1 MDNSSHKSFAKEV
14 DEGLSAPIKRL
25 NSKWFY
31 DEIGNG
37 LFEQIMKTPEYYL
50 TECELEIFVN
60 QSKAMIGSFGVE
72 KGVHFD
78 LYELGAGDGTKTIEL
93 LKHLQEF
100 NFTYHPIDI
109 SQHAIDALVH
119 RIEKTLPDIKVEGI
133 QGEYFEAL
141 NVIKND
147 HLKIILFLG
156 SNLGNMLD
164 NRANEFLVALS
175 RTMRKGDKLLLG
187 IDLKKSKEIVLPAY
201 NDSFGLTAEFNLNL
215 LRRINRELG
224 GDFKMAQ
231 FKHAPVYDEEQGMAM
246 SFLESTCNQ
255 SVRID
260 ALNKEFHFKNGESI
274 FMEVSRKYD
283 DGSIAAISINTNL
296 DIAERFYDKR
306 CYYCDLLFVKS

>member
-1 MDNSSHKSFAKEV
+1 MDNSSLNSFAKEV

-50 TECELEIFVN
+50 TESELEIFVD
-60 QSKAMIGSFGVE
+60 QSEAMMRGFGVE
-72 KGVHFD
+72 KSVHFD

-100 NFTYHPIDI
+100 NFTYRPIDI
-109 SQHAIDALVH
+109 SQHAIDALVD
-119 RIEKTLPDIKVEGI
+119 RMKETLPKIKVEGL

-164 NRANEFLVALS
+164 RRANEFLVALS
-175 RTMRKGDKLLLG
+175 ATMRKGDKLLLG

-201 NDSFGLTAEFNLNL
+201 NDAFGLTAEFNLNL

-224 GDFKMAQ
+224 GDFKLDQ
-231 FKHAPVYDEEQGMAM
+231 FKHAPVYDEVQGMAM
-246 SFLESTCNQ
+246 SFLESTCDQ

-260 ALNKEFHFKNGESI
+260 ALDKVFHFKKGECI

-283 DGSIAAISINTNL
+283 DESIAAVSINTDL
-296 DIAERFYDKR
+296 VIAERFYDNR
-306 CYYCDLLFVKS
+306 FYYCDLLFVKS